1 MQATWSSNRAFWV
14 DGPIQKVT
22 KFQPAIVLDQKFI
35 PAHFQPI
42 EETS

>member
-22 KFQPAIVLDQKFI
+22 KFQPAIALEQKFF
-35 PAHFQPI
+35 PAHFKLI
-42 EETS
+42 EAIS